1 MLTYNKVNMF
11 FYFLIFAALVNRGVF
26 YQAFGFET
34 EKPILIGLI
43 VILQFIFAPYNELV
57 SYLLTTLSRKF
68 EFQADAFAKNL
79 NKATHLKSSLIK
91 LHKDNLTF
99 PISDWLYSA
108 WHFSHPPLLERLQAL
123 DDKKTK

>member
-1 MLTYNKVNMF
+1 MF

-26 YQAFGFET
+26 YQAFGFDT

-57 SYLLTTLSRKF
+57 SYLMTTLSRKF
-68 EFQADAFAKNL
+68 EFQADAFAKQL
-79 NKATHLKSSLIK
+79 NKSADLKMSLIK

-99 PISDWLYSA
+99 PISDWLYST

-123 DDKKTK
+123 DDKKSK